1 MHTPVSHAVRA
12 RRVWRAAVLT
22 IPFALA
28 AAAPAHAQYPERP
41 IRVIVPFAPG
51 GNVDL
56 AARTITP
63 GMADLLG
70 RSVVVDNRAGA
81 GGSVGAEIV
90 ATASPDGYT
99 LLVGSTGLLT
109 IAPVVFTKLQY
120 DPLKDFAAIALISD
134 VPLVMTVNAASS
146 AKTVKQ
152 FVALAKSRSSDMTMA
167 SSGNF
172 STGQLAGALF
182 QSIAGIRLVHVP
194 YKGASPAITDLL
206 GGHVDVMFDQLSSG
220 IAHIRSGRLR
230 ALAVT
235 AKTRSP
241 DVPDVPTMQE
251 AGVPGVEAGTFTAM
265 VAPARTSRDV
275 VTKLHRTVTTVLAAK
290 ATREAFAKQGSQI
303 MESTPASAQQYFVDE
318 IAKWRRVV
326 ATAGIKPE

>member
-275 VTKLHRTVTTVLAAK
+275 VTKLHRTVTAVLAAK